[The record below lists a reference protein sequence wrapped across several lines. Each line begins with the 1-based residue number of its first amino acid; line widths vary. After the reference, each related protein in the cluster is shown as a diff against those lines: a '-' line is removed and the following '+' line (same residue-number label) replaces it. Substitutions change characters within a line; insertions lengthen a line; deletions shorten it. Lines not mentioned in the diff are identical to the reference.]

1 MRISDPKLIGA
12 LPGLGVEHE
21 AGVSMADKTSLEI
34 GGTSDLLLI
43 LRHESLPELIRVLKK
58 AGVPY
63 RFLGG
68 GSNVLLPDGELP
80 WVILQLERQN
90 PEVRIEGNSVLVDC
104 AAVEIDLALI
114 VAADQHF
121 QTVQLLIGK
130 EITDR
135 VGDVVGLFSCK
146 DFQEVKDKVIT

>member
-1 MRISDPKLIGA
+1 MRINDPKLIGA
-12 LPGLGVEHE
+12 LAALGVEHE
-21 AGVSMADKTSLEI
+21 AGVSLADKTSLEI

-43 LRHESLPELIRVLKK
+43 LRHHSLPELVRLLKQN
-58 AGVPY
+58 GVPY

-104 AAVEIDLALI
+104 AADLGRTVTTCAK
-114 VAADQHF
+114 ADLGG
-121 QTVQLLIGK
+121 TWAGW
-130 EITDR
+130 R
-135 VGDVVGLFSCK
+135 A
-146 DFQEVKDKVIT
+146 